1 MTTLEPGPDFTINN
15 RWVIGVKIASGGF
28 GAIYKG
34 VDLKTKE
41 DVAIKVESRKER
53 NYLEKEAQMYTD
65 LSKATILIGE
75 EEDIG
80 VPRVRWYGKEGLFR
94 VVVLDLMGPSLS
106 DLFYSVGKQFSLKT
120 TLMLAEQM
128 VSTSLYW
135 LEAY

>member
-15 RWVIGVKIASGGF
+15 RWVIGAKIASGGF

-65 LSKATILIGE
+65 LSKATSKLTR
-75 EEDIG
+75 
-80 VPRVRWYGKEGLFR
+80 P
-94 VVVLDLMGPSLS
+94 PH
-106 DLFYSVGKQFSLKT
+106 T
-120 TLMLAEQM
+120 
-128 VSTSLYW
+128 
-135 LEAY
+135 